1 MRTQAA
7 TETDAQRV
15 QREAAERNS
24 IASTQDYLR
33 GQTRHMRKL
42 RTPRVSLANRS
53 VVNTGA
59 PGSLP
64 GDVTY
69 KGNIIKGDKFQ
80 PAMPLSMGPIVRA

>member
-1 MRTQAA
+1 MKTQVA

-15 QREAAERNS
+15 QREAAERNN

-42 RTPRVSLANRS
+42 RKPQVSLANR
-53 VVNTGA
+53 TGA